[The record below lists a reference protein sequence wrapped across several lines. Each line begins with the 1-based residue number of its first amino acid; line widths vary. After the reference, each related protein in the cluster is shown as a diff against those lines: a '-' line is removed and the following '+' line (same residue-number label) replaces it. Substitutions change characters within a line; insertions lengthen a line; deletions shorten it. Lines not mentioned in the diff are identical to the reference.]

1 MPPRRR
7 QPAAASGHA
16 PSASASSDAPSVSA
30 STVATDESAPPPSA
44 PAEEAAAMPAMSW
57 FDIRQYQNVFFAMAH
72 AEIRQRGDAGV
83 LSTVQQREQILVAY
97 KRAVGLW
104 YRDDRTLLNNT
115 NFPACPQSLKNLG
128 AERSVVRAMMSTTS
142 TGNHS
147 FTGEAMLN
155 KAKDLKTTMLSLLCI
170 WNVACRKPS
179 QAATVAVPGTGENL
193 EEVYQKVLAIVYR
206 IQETERVLKLRRDFY
221 GVDFAQRDLCTRD
234 KIVEAHVDHFYATRG
249 YSIGE
254 QRSDTRSH
262 LANGRAARTAIRSSI
277 DELVAA
283 EFSHGAGEPV
293 AAERAPP
300 DGRLRQS
307 LTEQAQPAHWDIEEK
322 HAFRVFGP
330 PSGAL
335 APFVSDDWN
344 QHRQSTHIGAFA
356 GRTTTAARQAT
367 VEAAAA
373 DGNPIVFPG
382 AVGNLLH
389 QGQGRASASAPR
401 NTVQAEISSR
411 VRQRDDLNANFE
423 NLNERAANQN
433 EIALWNSLNNQRAQE
448 ITQLQ
453 MAITAASA
461 IPSFS
466 AATLQLMNA
475 NLIARATAPFSPP
488 PAPPRML
495 VRNCLN
501 SITTTKRTCTHH
513 PASPQH

>member
-1 MPPRRR
+1 MPPRAQVRR
-7 QPAAASGHA
+7 PAASSAA
-16 PSASASSDAPSVSA
+16 PSASASADA
-30 STVATDESAPPPSA
+30 SAPPPPSSSLPPA
-44 PAEEAAAMPAMSW
+44 PAEEPAAMPAMSW
-57 FDIRQYQNVFFAMAH
+57 FDIRQYQNLFFALAH

-83 LSTVQQREQILVAY
+83 LSTAQQREHMVVAY

-104 YRDDRTLLNNT
+104 YREDQDLLNNT
-115 NFPACPQSLKNLG
+115 NFPVCPQSLKNLG
-128 AERSVVRAMMSTTS
+128 AERNMVRAMMSTTS

-147 FTGEAMLN
+147 FTGESMLN
-155 KAKDLKTTMLSLLCI
+155 KAKELKKSMLSLLCI

-206 IQETERVLKLRRDFY
+206 IQETERVLKLRRDFF
-221 GVDFAQRDLCTRD
+221 GVDFAQREYCTRD

-254 QRSDTRSH
+254 QRADTRNH
-262 LANGRAARTAIRSSI
+262 RANGRGARTAIRNSI

-307 LTEQAQPAHWDIEEK
+307 FTEEAQPAHWDIEEK

-335 APFVSDDWN
+335 APFFSDDWN

-356 GRTTTAARQAT
+356 GRATTAARQE
-367 VEAAAA
+367 VVDAAAA
-373 DGNPIVFPG
+373 GGNSIVFPG
-382 AVGNLLH
+382 TVGNLLH
-389 QGQGRASASAPR
+389 QAGQGRASASAPR

-433 EIALWNSLNNQRAQE
+433 EIAHWNSLNNQRAQE

-461 IPSFS
+461 IPSFN
-466 AATLQLMNA
+466 AATLQTMNE

-488 PAPPRML
+488 PAPPRVL
-495 VRNCLN
+495 VRNCRCLD